1 MTIHSRALHTTTFVP
16 ASPALV
22 PDRPPEPAPAA
33 PASEARAPEGLVPE
47 RRAPV
52 HNAYAVEVDDTTV
65 GIVIRET
72 ENDFTFI
79 AATRAFY
86 PMDQRRFAS
95 PAAAQRAALALA
107 GDRRG
112 TLRTFAAR

>member
-1 MTIHSRALHTTTFVP
+1 MTIHSHAFVP
-16 ASPALV
+16 ASPALA
-22 PDRPPEPAPAA
+22 PDRP
-33 PASEARAPEGLVPE
+33 APEQHLVERPIPEGRAAE
-47 RRAPV
+47 RRAPT
-52 HNAYAVEVDDTTV
+52 HNAYAVEVDDITV
-65 GIVIRET
+65 GIVIRE
-72 ENDFTFI
+72 EGNDFTFI

-86 PMDQRRFAS
+86 PLDQRRFAN

>member
-1 MTIHSRALHTTTFVP
+1 MSLTDA
-16 ASPALV
+16 ASPHPRLS
-22 PDRPPEPAPAA
+22 PA
-33 PASEARAPEGLVPE
+33 
-47 RRAPV
+47 

-65 GIVIRET
+65 GIVIRESGD
-72 ENDFTFI
+72 DFTFF

-86 PMDQRRFAS
+86 PMDQRRFPN

-107 GDRRG
+107 GDRRR